1 MKKYLCEIQMLKPHN
16 EIINEKLINYY
27 LSIAIHNIYWFYENN
42 TTYIKQEFVDSTI
55 TMTGKLYKHKQ
66 IYIQT
71 DEYFNEEP
79 TERKIELY
87 MTKEEIYSLH
97 GLFLL
102 QKDKLN
108 FLDYIN
114 IKIGELKQ

>member
-1 MKKYLCEIQMLKPHN
+1 MKKYLCKIQMLEPYNK
-16 EIINEKLINYY
+16 IDEKLINYY
-27 LSIAIHNIYWFYENN
+27 LSIVIHNIYWFYENK
-42 TTYIKQEFVDSTI
+42 TTYFKHELIDSTI
-55 TMTGKLYKHKQ
+55 TITGKLYKHKQ

-79 TERKIELY
+79 TEHKIELH
-87 MTKEEIYSLH
+87 MTKKQIYSLH

-102 QKDKLN
+102 QKDELN

>member
-1 MKKYLCEIQMLKPHN
+1 MKKYLCEIQMLEPHDK
-16 EIINEKLINYY
+16 IDEKLINYY
-27 LSIAIHNIYWFYENN
+27 LSVAIHDIYWFYENN

-66 IYIQT
+66 IYIQI

-87 MTKEEIYSLH
+87 MTKEEIYRLH

-114 IKIGELKQ
+114 IKIGELKR